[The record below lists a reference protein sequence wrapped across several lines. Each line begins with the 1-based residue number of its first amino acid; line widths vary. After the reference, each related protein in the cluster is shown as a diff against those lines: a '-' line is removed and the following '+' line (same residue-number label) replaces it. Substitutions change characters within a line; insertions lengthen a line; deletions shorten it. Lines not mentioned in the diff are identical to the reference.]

1 MDLSTIITTLH
12 DNILHTSYV
21 EIVAVFFGLL
31 GVWYARNENVYLYPI
46 GIINVV
52 LYIYIGFVAKLY
64 ADMGINVFY
73 LVMSIYGWYFWTRK
87 DENKHT
93 VPITKGTLKE
103 HIINILAT
111 FVFFGII
118 YFILKKYTDST
129 VLVLDSFTTAIFI
142 VGMWLQARKK
152 IENWIFWIVG
162 DVLVIPLFA
171 YKGYVFTGI
180 QFAVFLG
187 LAVSGYI
194 EWNKKL
200 KEYKTKKTSPL

>member
-1 MDLSTIITTLH
+1 
-12 DNILHTSYV
+12 
-21 EIVAVFFGLL
+21 
-31 GVWYARNENVYLYPI
+31 
-46 GIINVV
+46 
-52 LYIYIGFVAKLY
+52 
-64 ADMGINVFY
+64 
-73 LVMSIYGWYFWTRK
+73 MSIYGWYFWTRK

-103 HIINILAT
+103 HIINILAP
-111 FVFFGII
+111 FVLFGII

-129 VLVLDSFTTAIFI
+129 VPVLDSFTTAIFI

-187 LAVSGYI
+187 LAVSGYL